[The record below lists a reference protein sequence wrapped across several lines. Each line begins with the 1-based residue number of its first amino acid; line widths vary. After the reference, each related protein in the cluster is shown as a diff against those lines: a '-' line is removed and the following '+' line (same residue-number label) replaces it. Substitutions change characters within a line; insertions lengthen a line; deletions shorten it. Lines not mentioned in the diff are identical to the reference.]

1 MDRQGQGAYIPQEL
15 LKELSKAGNR
25 LLIGIPCERVEGERR
40 LALTPEAVDMLTGR
54 GHRVLV
60 EAGAGLGIN
69 YSDNHYA
76 EAGAEIVATPAEV
89 YQADIIL
96 KILPPLTAE
105 VMMMKPRTT
114 LFSTVQFNNFPH
126 EAFELM
132 MAKRITAIAYELLA
146 DDRQRC
152 PVLNVISEIE
162 GTASITIAS
171 ELLSNT
177 QGGKGIL
184 LGGIPGV
191 SPTEVVIIGA
201 GNAGTVA
208 TRAAMALGAS
218 VKVFDD
224 DINKLRTIQQVLGQ
238 GLFTSTFHPNVLQ
251 NAFRSADVVIGAMRY
266 INTRHRYI
274 IAEDMI
280 RIMKRG
286 ALVID
291 LRVNQGGCF
300 ETTCCLSPSDPAV
313 FEQYGVLHY
322 CRQNISNRVARTTS
336 MALSNIFVPMLF
348 QLGEA
353 GAVPGMVKSSLT
365 ETGEKAYH
373 HHKDFHEKMV
383 LAVLKGLN
391 VEETEALTTAL
402 TKLQEFFR
410 NYQV

>member
-1 MDRQGQGAYIPQEL
+1 MEKAADKQMQAGYIPQEL
-15 LKELSKAGNR
+15 LKEIGKIANR
-25 LLIGIPCERVEGERR
+25 LVIGIPRERKDDERR
-40 LALTPEAVDMLTGR
+40 LALTPEAVDMLTDC

-69 YSDNHYA
+69 YSDNHFS

-96 KILPPLTAE
+96 KILPPLAAE
-105 VMMMKPRTT
+105 VALMRPRTL
-114 LFSTVQFNNFPH
+114 LFSMIQLNLFASET
-126 EAFELM
+126 FELM
-132 MAKRITAIAYELLA
+132 MAKRINAVAYELLA
-146 DDRQRC
+146 DNLQRC

-208 TRAAMALGAS
+208 ARAALALGAS

-238 GLFTSTFHPNVLQ
+238 GLFTSNFHPNVLH

-266 INTRHRYI
+266 INVHRRYV
-274 IAEDMI
+274 IAEELV
-280 RIMKRG
+280 RTMKRG

-291 LRVNQGGCF
+291 LRMSQGGCF
-300 ETTCCLSPSDPAV
+300 ETTCCLGGADPNV

-322 CRQNISNRVARTTS
+322 CKPNISNRVARTTS
-336 MALSNIFVPMLF
+336 MAFSNIFVGMLLS
-348 QLGEA
+348 LGDA
-353 GAVPGMVKSSLT
+353 GSFPGLIKTDNGFRSGVYMYSGKPVNSYVANHFHLSANSLDLYLS
-365 ETGEKAYH
+365 A
-373 HHKDFHEKMV
+373 F
-383 LAVLKGLN
+383 
-391 VEETEALTTAL
+391 
-402 TKLQEFFR
+402 
-410 NYQV
+410 

>member
-1 MDRQGQGAYIPQEL
+1 M
-15 LKELSKAGNR
+15 KELSKAGNR

-353 GAVPGMVKSSLT
+353 GAVPGMVKSDPGFKNGVYMYCGKPVNNYVSNR
-365 ETGEKAYH
+365 
-373 HHKDFHEKMV
+373 F
-383 LAVLKGLN
+383 GLSSN
-391 VEETEALTTAL
+391 NIDLYLSA
-402 TKLQEFFR
+402 F
-410 NYQV
+410 

>member
-1 MDRQGQGAYIPQEL
+1 M
-15 LKELSKAGNR
+15 KELSKAGNR

-96 KILPPLTAE
+96 KILPPFTAE

-132 MAKRITAIAYELLA
+132 MAKRITAIAYELMA

-353 GAVPGMVKSSLT
+353 GAVPGMVKSDPGFKNGVYMYCGKPVNNYVSNR
-365 ETGEKAYH
+365 
-373 HHKDFHEKMV
+373 F
-383 LAVLKGLN
+383 GLSSN
-391 VEETEALTTAL
+391 NIDLYLSA
-402 TKLQEFFR
+402 F
-410 NYQV
+410 

>member
-15 LKELSKAGNR
+15 LKELSKVSNR
-25 LLIGIPCERVEGERR
+25 QLIGIPCERVEGERR
-40 LALTPEAVDMLTGR
+40 LALTPEAVDMLTDR

-69 YSDNHYA
+69 YSDNHYS

-114 LFSTVQFNNFPH
+114 LFSTVQFNTFSH

-132 MAKRITAIAYELLA
+132 MAKRITAVAYELLA
-146 DDRQRC
+146 DDKQRC

-280 RIMKRG
+280 RTMKRG

-291 LRVNQGGCF
+291 LRINQGGCF
-300 ETTCCLSPSDPAV
+300 ETTCCLCPSDPTV

-348 QLGEA
+348 QLGDA
-353 GAVPGMVKSSLT
+353 GAVQGMIKSDPGFKNGVYMYCGKPVNNYVSNRFGLSSNNIDLYLS
-365 ETGEKAYH
+365 A
-373 HHKDFHEKMV
+373 F
-383 LAVLKGLN
+383 
-391 VEETEALTTAL
+391 
-402 TKLQEFFR
+402 
-410 NYQV
+410 

>member
-96 KILPPLTAE
+96 KILPPFTAE

-238 GLFTSTFHPNVLQ
+238 GLFTSIFHPNVLQ

-353 GAVPGMVKSSLT
+353 GAVPGMVKSDPGFKNGVYMYCGKPVNNYVSNR
-365 ETGEKAYH
+365 
-373 HHKDFHEKMV
+373 F
-383 LAVLKGLN
+383 GLSSN
-391 VEETEALTTAL
+391 NIDLYLSA
-402 TKLQEFFR
+402 F
-410 NYQV
+410 

>member
-353 GAVPGMVKSSLT
+353 GAVPGMVKSDPGFKS
-365 ETGEKAYH
+365 GVYMYCGKPVNNYVSNR
-373 HHKDFHEKMV
+373 F
-383 LAVLKGLN
+383 GLSSN
-391 VEETEALTTAL
+391 NIDLYLSA
-402 TKLQEFFR
+402 F
-410 NYQV
+410 